1 MHPGKQKERGDAMN
15 MRVVFCAVAM
25 LSACAPVPRAPE
37 APPAPPPPPTA
48 DQQFEAL
55 AARYLAEFPEQS
67 PTSATSLGD
76 HRFDARLDDVSAAT
90 WQSRVVF
97 AEVYLS
103 ALEPIDRAKL
113 SRANQVDAL
122 LLKHRLE
129 YERWRLQTLESWRWD
144 PLIYT
149 GIAGDA
155 VNDLLAREFAPLPE
169 RLANIGARLEEMPR
183 FVAQVR
189 EVLDPA
195 RVPKLHAET
204 AAKQNAGLISLL
216 DGEYA
221 QQIATLPPE
230 AQESL
235 KASSAKARRAL
246 SQHQI
251 WLEKRLLPEAKGD
264 FRLGAELYDR
274 KLAFALFSTL
284 TREQIRAQAEEELAA
299 TRAAM
304 YEIARTVLKGR
315 RNAPPTPE
323 KPGDAQQQRAIKA
336 ALELAYAERPARD
349 GVLDAA
355 RASLADATAFVREK
369 NIVTLPG
376 EPLEIIA
383 MPEFK
388 QGVALAYC
396 DSPGALDKGQKTF
409 YAVSPIPAGWTR
421 AQSDSFLRE
430 YNSRSI
436 HNLTLHEAMPGHYLQ
451 LAHSNKY
458 PSTLRAVLASGPF
471 IEGWAVYGERV
482 MVDAGYMNG
491 DPLMRLIQL
500 KWYLRTIV
508 NALLDQ
514 AVHVDGIERTAAMK
528 LMMESGFQEEREAAG
543 KWVRAQLS
551 SAQLPVYFVGAREHA
566 AMREEVQNKLG
577 AAFDMRKY
585 HDEVLS
591 YGSPPVRFVR
601 QLILDLP
608 IE

>member
-1 MHPGKQKERGDAMN
+1 MN
-15 MRVVFCAVAM
+15 LRVVFCAMTV
-25 LSACAPVPRAPE
+25 LSACAPVPRAPD
-37 APPAPPPPPTA
+37 APPAPSPPPPPTA
-48 DQQFEAL
+48 DQQFETL
-55 AARYLAEFPEQS
+55 AARYLAEFPETT
-67 PTSATSLGD
+67 PVAATALGD
-76 HRFDARLDDVSAAT
+76 HRFDATLDDVSAAT
-90 WQSRVVF
+90 WQSRVAF
-97 AEVYLS
+97 AEAYLS
-103 ALEPIDRAKL
+103 ALEPIDKSSL

-129 YERWRLQTLESWRWD
+129 YERWRVQTLESWRWD

-155 VNDLLAREFAPLPE
+155 VNDLLAREFAPLQG
-169 RLANIGARLEEMPR
+169 RLASIGARLEEMPR
-183 FVAQVR
+183 FLAQVR

-195 RVPKLHAET
+195 RVPAIHAGT

-216 DGEYA
+216 DGEVA
-221 QQIATLPPE
+221 RQIATLPAG
-230 AQESL
+230 AQEAL
-235 KASSAKARRAL
+235 RASSTKARRAL

-264 FRLGAELYDR
+264 FRLGAQRYDT

-284 TREQIRAQAEEELAA
+284 TREQIRAQAEAELAA
-299 TRAAM
+299 TRDEM
-304 YEIARTVLKGR
+304 YSIASSVLRGKRGS
-315 RNAPPTPE
+315 PPTPAE
-323 KPGDAQQQRAIKA
+323 PRDAQRQRAIKA
-336 ALELAYAERPARD
+336 ALELAYAERAARD
-349 GVLDAA
+349 GVLDVA
-355 RASLADATAFVREK
+355 RASLEDATAFVREK
-369 NIVTLPG
+369 NIVALPD

-396 DSPGALDKGQKTF
+396 DSPGPLDAGQKTF
-409 YAVSPIPAGWTR
+409 YAVSPIPASWTR
-421 AQSDSFLRE
+421 AQTDSFLRE
-430 YNSRSI
+430 YNTRSI
-436 HNLTLHEAMPGHYLQ
+436 HNLTVHEAMPGHYLQ
-451 LAHSNKY
+451 LAHSNRY

-514 AVHVDGIERTAAMK
+514 AVHVDGMNRTAAMK

-566 AMREEVQNKLG
+566 AMREEVERKLG
-577 AAFDMRKY
+577 AAFDLRKY

>member
-1 MHPGKQKERGDAMN
+1 MN
-15 MRVVFCAVAM
+15 LRIVFCAVTM
-25 LSACAPVPRAPE
+25 LSACAPAPRAPE
-37 APPAPPPPPTA
+37 PPPAPPPPPPTA

-55 AARYLAEFPEQS
+55 ADRYLKEFPEAA
-67 PTSATSLGD
+67 PVAATALGD
-76 HRFDARLDDVSAAT
+76 HRFDARLDDVGAAA
-90 WQSRVVF
+90 WQSRGVF
-97 AEVYLS
+97 AELFLS
-103 ALEPIDRAKL
+103 ALEPIDPARL
-113 SRANQVDAL
+113 SRANQVDAR

-129 YERWRLQTLESWRWD
+129 YERWRVQTLESWRWD

-169 RLANIGARLEEMPR
+169 RLANLGARLEEMPR
-183 FVAQVR
+183 FLAQVR

-195 RVPKLHAET
+195 RVPAIHAET

-216 DGEYA
+216 DGEVA
-221 QQIATLPPE
+221 KQIATLPPE

-235 KASSAKARRAL
+235 RASSTKARRAL

-251 WLEKRLLPEAKGD
+251 WLEKRLLPESKGD
-264 FRLGAELYDR
+264 FRLGASRYDT

-284 TREQIRAQAEEELAA
+284 GREQIRAQAEAELRA
-299 TRAAM
+299 TRDEM
-304 YEIARTVLKGR
+304 YGIAVTVLEGR
-315 RNAPPTPE
+315 RGSPKTPE
-323 KPGDAQQQRAIKA
+323 MPTDAQRQRAIKA
-336 ALELAYAERPARD
+336 ALELAYAERSTRD

-355 RASLADATAFVREK
+355 RASLEDATAFVREK
-369 NIVTLPG
+369 NIVSLPDT
-376 EPLEIIA
+376 PLEIIA

-396 DSPGALDKGQKTF
+396 DSPGPLDRGLQTF
-409 YAVSPIPAGWTR
+409 YAVSPIPANWTR
-421 AQSDSFLRE
+421 AQTDSFLRE
-430 YNSRSI
+430 YNTRSI
-436 HNLTLHEAMPGHYLQ
+436 HNLTVHEAMPGHYLQ
-451 LAHSNKY
+451 LAHSNRY

-514 AVHVDGIERTAAMK
+514 AVHVDGMNRPAAMK

-566 AMREEVQNKLG
+566 ALRAEVERARG
-577 AAFDMRKY
+577 TAFDLRKY